1 MSHQVKESFPVGG
14 VRLATHEEHT
24 PTPISTSLELHTARY
39 AYDVAVNRLGRP
51 ILWVIL
57 AVVSIIP
64 TVAFLA
70 LAIAPRIFSQGSSWF
85 TLGAFR
91 QAFSG
96 VELAGMRN
104 SLMIAVSAALIAT
117 LIASVLALIAQRT
130 NLRIAKLI
138 PALLWAVLLVP
149 TYVVSVGWEEILSSG
164 NLFSQIGLVTPVV
177 RSALL
182 GPVGI
187 VLILGFSGVPFAY
200 FAMAPAIVGMGR
212 RFEEAARIHGAGVA
226 RTTRTVAP
234 IILPAIFAAMI
245 IVFAESI
252 GDFGVASTIAAN
264 ANIPV
269 ATTNIMAAIGTFP
282 TNFPEA
288 AAVGWFLVITL
299 AIVLTFQN
307 WLLRKKNY
315 AVLSGRVSFAPRSR
329 PVGLRRTALN
339 LFAYGFFTV
348 TLVIPAIGAVFSTL
362 LKPYTSFSWS
372 NLNVQAYVDVFTKQS
387 IMQPIFVSLKM
398 SVITATL
405 TVILG
410 VAVAKVLTSP
420 RPGWTG
426 RLTDAVLVSS
436 VALPALVLAA
446 GFIFVFNLPFT
457 VHLGINLYGTMI
469 LLGMGYLAISL
480 PSNSRVLIGPIGQI
494 DGSLMAAGRI
504 HGAHQL
510 RAFRKCV
517 LPLIAK
523 SLLWAWLLSFAAT
536 FGELPTSV
544 MLAPTGVRTMATA
557 ILSSFQAYNFAMA
570 TAFSVVQMVIVLS
583 VIATASLIF
592 RFFAPPGWRNID
604 VRRPQ

>member
-1 MSHQVKESFPVGG
+1 
-14 VRLATHEEHT
+14 
-24 PTPISTSLELHTARY
+24 
-39 AYDVAVNRLGRP
+39 
-51 ILWVIL
+51 VIL

-70 LAIAPRIFSQGSSWF
+70 LAFSPHIFSQGPSWF
-85 TLGAFR
+85 TLGVFR

-96 VELAGMRN
+96 IELVGMRN

-117 LIASVLALIAQRT
+117 FIASGLALIAQRT
-130 NLRIAKLI
+130 DLKVAKLI
-138 PALLWAVLLVP
+138 PALLWGVLLVP
-149 TYVVSVGWEEILSSG
+149 TYVVSVGWEEILANG
-164 NLFSQIGLVTPVV
+164 NMFSQMGLVSPVV
-177 RSALL
+177 RSAML

-187 VLILGFSGVPFAY
+187 VMILGFSGVPFAY
-200 FAMAPAIVGMGR
+200 FAMSPAIVGMGR
-212 RFEEAARIHGAGVA
+212 RYEEAARIHGAGVA
-226 RTTRTVAP
+226 KTLRTVAP

-288 AAVGWFLVITL
+288 AAVGWFLVLTL
-299 AIVLTFQN
+299 ATVMTFQN

-315 AVLSGRVSFAPRSR
+315 AVLSGRSTFAARSH
-329 PVGLRRTALN
+329 PTSWRRVAFN
-339 LFAYGFFTV
+339 VFAYGFFTL
-348 TLVIPAIGAVFSTL
+348 TLVVPALGAVFSTL
-362 LKPYTSFSWS
+362 LKPYTNFAWR
-372 NLNVQAYVDVFTKQS
+372 NLSLSAYTNVFTKQS
-387 IMQPIFVSLKM
+387 IMQPIMLSLKM

-426 RLTDAVLVSS
+426 RLMDAVLVGS

-457 VHLGINLYGTMI
+457 VHMGINLYGTLT
-469 LLGMGYLAISL
+469 LLGIGYLAISL

-494 DGSLMAAGRI
+494 DGSMMAAGRI
-504 HGAHQL
+504 HGAHQV

-536 FGELPTSV
+536 FGELPTSE

-557 ILSSFQAYNFAMA
+557 ILSSFEAYNLAIA

-583 VIATASLIF
+583 VIALATLIF
-592 RFFAPPGWRNID
+592 RLVAPPGWRNID
-604 VRRPQ
+604 VGRPR

>member
-1 MSHQVKESFPVGG
+1 MTATQDLAVATDGLPAPRGG
-14 VRLATHEEHT
+14 SVSGVDDRRRGPRHWYGLAL
-24 PTPISTSLELHTARY
+24 S
-39 AYDVAVNRLGRP
+39 RLGRP
-51 ILWVIL
+51 LLWLIL

-70 LAIAPRIFSQGSSWF
+70 LAFSPRIFSQGPSWF
-85 TLGAFR
+85 TLSVFR
-91 QAFSG
+91 LAFSG
-96 VELAGMRN
+96 NELAGMRN
-104 SLMIAVSAALIAT
+104 SLLIAVGAALIAT
-117 LIASVLALIAQRT
+117 LLASGLALIAQRT
-130 NLRIAKLI
+130 DLRVARWI
-138 PALLWAVLLVP
+138 PGLLWGVLLVP
-149 TYVVSVGWEEILSSG
+149 TYVVAVGWEEILANG
-164 NLFSQIGLVTPVV
+164 NLFSQLGLVSPAV

-187 VLILGFSGVPFAY
+187 VVILGFSGVPFAY
-200 FAMAPAIVGMGR
+200 FAMAPAIVGLGR
-212 RFEEAARIHGAGVA
+212 RFEEAARIHGAGLA

-234 IILPAIFAAMI
+234 IVLPAIFAAMI

-288 AAVGWFLVITL
+288 AAVGWFLIVTL
-299 AIVLTFQN
+299 ATVLTFQN

-315 AVLSGRVSFAPRSR
+315 AVLSGRSTFAPRSHPTR
-329 PVGLRRTALN
+329 GRRAGLN
-339 LFAYGFFTV
+339 LFVYAFFTL
-348 TLVIPAIGAVFSTL
+348 TLVVPAAGAVFSTL
-362 LKPYTSFSWS
+362 LKPYTTFAWH
-372 NLNVQAYVDVFTKQS
+372 NLSLSAYVDVFTQQS
-387 IMQPIFVSLKM
+387 ITQPILVSLKM
-398 SVITATL
+398 SLITATL

-426 RLTDAVLVSS
+426 RLMDAVLVGS

-457 VHLGINLYGTMI
+457 VHLGINLYGTMT
-469 LLGMGYLAISL
+469 LLGIGYLAISL

-510 RAFRKCV
+510 RAFRQCV

-536 FGELPTSV
+536 FGELPTSE

-557 ILSSFQAYNFAMA
+557 ILSSFQSYNLAMA
-570 TAFSVVQMVIVLS
+570 TAFSVVQMTIVLG
-583 VIATASLIF
+583 VIALATLAF
-592 RFFAPPGWRNID
+592 RFVAPPGWRNIH
-604 VRRPQ
+604 VGRPQ

>member
-1 MSHQVKESFPVGG
+1 VNESPRHTDVLLASREGYVGVSPLEQRG
-14 VRLATHEEHT
+14 LRHWYELAL
-24 PTPISTSLELHTARY
+24 S
-39 AYDVAVNRLGRP
+39 RLGRP
-51 ILWVIL
+51 LLWVIL

-70 LAIAPRIFSQGSSWF
+70 LAFSPRIFSQGPSWF
-85 TLGAFR
+85 TLGVFR

-96 VELAGMRN
+96 TELAGMRN
-104 SLMIAVSAALIAT
+104 SLMIAVGAALIAT
-117 LIASVLALIAQRT
+117 LLASGLALISQRT
-130 NLRIAKLI
+130 DVRVAKWI
-138 PALLWAVLLVP
+138 PALLWGVLLVP
-149 TYVVSVGWEEILSSG
+149 TYVVSVGWEEILASG
-164 NLFSQIGLVTPVV
+164 NMFSQMGLVSPGL
-177 RSALL
+177 RGALL

-212 RFEEAARIHGAGVA
+212 RFEEAARIHGAGLVK
-226 RTTRTVAP
+226 TTRTVAP
-234 IILPAIFAAMI
+234 IVLPAIFAAMI

-288 AAVGWFLVITL
+288 AAVGWFLIITL
-299 AIVLTFQN
+299 ATVLTFQN

-315 AVLSGRVSFAPRSR
+315 AVLSGRSTFAPRSH
-329 PVGLRRTALN
+329 PEGWRRVALN
-339 LFAYGFFTV
+339 VFVYGFFTL
-348 TLVIPAIGAVFSTL
+348 TLVVPAMGAVFSTL
-362 LKPYTSFSWS
+362 LKPYTTFAWH
-372 NLNVQAYVDVFTKQS
+372 NLSLSAYVDVFTKQS
-387 IMQPIFVSLKM
+387 IMQPIMVSLKM

-426 RLTDAVLVSS
+426 RLMDAVLVGS

-457 VHLGINLYGTMI
+457 VHMGINLYGTLT
-469 LLGMGYLAISL
+469 LLGIGYLAISL

-494 DGSLMAAGRI
+494 DGSMMAAGRI

-536 FGELPTSV
+536 FGELPTSE

-557 ILSSFQAYNFAMA
+557 ILSSFQAYNLAMA

-583 VIATASLIF
+583 VIATATLIF
-592 RFFAPPGWRNID
+592 RFLAPAGWRNID
-604 VRRPQ
+604 VGRPR

>member
-1 MSHQVKESFPVGG
+1 MSETSPSGG
-14 VRLATHEEHT
+14 VLLAMREEH
-24 PTPISTSLELHTARY
+24 STTSTGIERRNLRHLYE
-39 AYDVAVNRLGRP
+39 VALNRLGRP
-51 ILWVIL
+51 LLWVVL

-70 LAIAPRIFSQGSSWF
+70 LAFSPRIFSQGSSWF
-85 TLGAFR
+85 TLSAFR

-96 VELAGMRN
+96 VEFAGMRN
-104 SLMIAVSAALIAT
+104 SLIIAVGAALIAT
-117 LIASVLALIAQRT
+117 LIASGLALIAQRT
-130 NLRIAKLI
+130 DLRIAKWI
-138 PALLWAVLLVP
+138 PALLWGVLLVP

-164 NLFSQIGLVTPVV
+164 NLFSQIGLVTPFM

-187 VLILGFSGVPFAY
+187 ILILAFSGVPFAY

-212 RFEEAARIHGAGVA
+212 RFEEASRIHGAGVVK
-226 RTTRTVAP
+226 TTRIVAP

-264 ANIPV
+264 ANFPV

-288 AAVGWFLVITL
+288 AAVGWFLVLTL
-299 AIVLTFQN
+299 ASVLTIQN

-315 AVLSGRVSFAPRSR
+315 AVLSGRSSFAPRSR
-329 PVGLRRTALN
+329 PAGRQRAALN
-339 LFAYGFFTV
+339 VFAYGFFTV
-348 TLVIPAIGAVFSTL
+348 TLVIPAMGAVFSTL
-362 LKPYTSFSWS
+362 LKPYSTFSWS
-372 NLNVQAYVDVFTKQS
+372 NLSLSAYSDVFTKQS
-387 IMQPIFVSLKM
+387 ILQPIMVSLKM
-398 SVITATL
+398 SVITASL

-426 RLTDAVLVSS
+426 RLTDAVLVGS

-457 VHLGINLYGTMI
+457 VHLGINLYGTMT

-480 PSNSRVLIGPIGQI
+480 PSNSRVLIGPMSQI

-570 TAFSVVQMVIVLS
+570 TAFSVVQMIIVLS
-583 VIATASLIF
+583 VIATATLIF
-592 RFFAPPGWRNID
+592 RFVAPPGWRNIE
-604 VRRPQ
+604 VRRT

>member
-1 MSHQVKESFPVGG
+1 MNQYPVPTDTLPSSREEG
-14 VRLATHEEHT
+14 VSGSPPERRTLRHWYELA
-24 PTPISTSLELHTARY
+24 L
-39 AYDVAVNRLGRP
+39 NRLGRP
-51 ILWVIL
+51 LLWMVL

-70 LAIAPRIFSQGSSWF
+70 LAFSPRIFSQGPSWF
-85 TLGAFR
+85 TLGVFR

-96 VELAGMRN
+96 IELAGMRN
-104 SLMIAVSAALIAT
+104 SLMIAVCAALIAT
-117 LIASVLALIAQRT
+117 FIASGLALIAQRT
-130 NLRIAKLI
+130 DVRVAKLI
-138 PALLWAVLLVP
+138 PALLWGVLLVP
-149 TYVVSVGWEEILSSG
+149 TYIVAVGWEEILANG
-164 NLFSQIGLVTPVV
+164 NMFSQLGLVSPVV
-177 RSALL
+177 RNAML

-187 VLILGFSGVPFAY
+187 VMILGFSGVPFAY

-212 RFEEAARIHGAGVA
+212 RFEEAARIHGAGITK
-226 RTTRTVAP
+226 TTRTVAP

-288 AAVGWFLVITL
+288 AAVGWFLILTL
-299 AIVLTFQN
+299 ATVMTLQN

-315 AVLSGRVSFAPRSR
+315 AVLSGRSTFAPRSH
-329 PVGLRRTALN
+329 PTGWRRGALN
-339 LFAYGFFTV
+339 LFAYGFFTL
-348 TLVIPAIGAVFSTL
+348 TLVVPALGAVFSTL
-362 LKPYTSFSWS
+362 LKPYTNFAWHNLSFS
-372 NLNVQAYVDVFTKQS
+372 AYGNVFTQQS
-387 IMQPIFVSLKM
+387 IMQPIMVSLKM

-426 RLTDAVLVSS
+426 RLMDAVLVGS

-446 GFIFVFNLPFT
+446 GFIFVFNLPLT
-457 VHLGINLYGTMI
+457 VHMGINLYGTLT
-469 LLGMGYLAISL
+469 LLGIGYLAISL
-480 PSNSRVLIGPIGQI
+480 PSNSRVLIGPISQI
-494 DGSLMAAGRI
+494 DGSMMAAGRI

-510 RAFRKCV
+510 RAFRRCV

-536 FGELPTSV
+536 FGELPTSE

-557 ILSSFQAYNFAMA
+557 ILSSFEAYNLAIA
-570 TAFSVVQMVIVLS
+570 TAFSVVQMVIVLG
-583 VIATASLIF
+583 VIAIASLIF
-592 RFFAPPGWRNID
+592 RLVAPPGWRNID
-604 VRRPQ
+604 VGRPR